1 MRRFFISSVGAFGV
15 VIISCLA
22 TLWAMGQVLVTV
34 ANLLNYTNKQ
44 YTLMQVAK
52 GEPQMLDQVSRVS
65 QNTVYSRDTHNICD
79 FFSGERYN
87 LNAQKQRYL

>member
-34 ANLLNYTNKQ
+34 ANLLNYTNK
-44 YTLMQVAK
+44 
-52 GEPQMLDQVSRVS
+52 
-65 QNTVYSRDTHNICD
+65 
-79 FFSGERYN
+79 
-87 LNAQKQRYL
+87 